1 MANQAA
7 HELATQSP
15 TAPDV
20 SEVESTRREVRS
32 ATHLTA
38 RSRIAVILP
47 CYNEAATI
55 AEVIFDFE
63 TALPGAEIYVFDNN
77 STDGT
82 AEIAERAGA
91 TVCRETRQGK
101 GHVVRRMFADVEA
114 DIYIMADGDGTYD
127 ASVAPDLVAL
137 LQSGH
142 VDMVVGTRSGVTEDA
157 GRQGH
162 AFGNHLFNRL
172 YKMLF
177 GDQFSDIF
185 SGYRVFTRRFV
196 KSFPAT
202 SQGFEI
208 ETEMSVHCSQL
219 GIPTIEYPTRYGVR
233 PEDSASKLRTLRD
246 GFRILGMFGV
256 LAKETR
262 PAAFFGVIGLMM
274 TLVAIGLSIPVV
286 LTYLETGLVPR
297 FPTLILS
304 VGLFVVSTIAAVCG
318 LILDS
323 LARARI
329 EAKRSVYL
337 SYPARTWQ
345 EELRSM
351 VQA

>member
-1 MANQAA
+1 MSLKAA
-7 HELATQSP
+7 EYT
-15 TAPDV
+15 T
-20 SEVESTRREVRS
+20 EESTARFETIETGSGLGRILS
-32 ATHLTA
+32 

-47 CYNEAATI
+47 CYNEATTI
-55 AEVIFDFE
+55 AQVVYDFE
-63 TALPGAEIYVFDNN
+63 QAVPGADIYVFDNN

-91 TVCRETRQGK
+91 IVRNEPRQGK
-101 GHVVRRMFADVEA
+101 GHVVRRMFADIEA

-127 ASVAPDLVAL
+127 ASVAPNLISL
-137 LQSGH
+137 LQAEH

-162 AFGNHLFNRL
+162 AFGNQLFNRL
-172 YKMLF
+172 YNFLF

-185 SGYRVFTRRFV
+185 SGYRVFSRRFV

-219 GIPTIEYPTRYGVR
+219 GIPTVEYPTRYGVR
-233 PEDSASKLRTLRD
+233 PEDSSSKLRTMRD
-246 GFRILGMFGV
+246 GLRILGMFGV

-262 PAAFFGVIGLMM
+262 PAAFFGGIGVIIATAAML
-274 TLVAIGLSIPVV
+274 LSLPV
-286 LTYLETGLVPR
+286 LWTYFQTGLVPR

-304 VGLFVVSTIAAVCG
+304 VGLIIVSTVAALCG

-323 LARARI
+323 LARSRI

-337 SYPARTWQ
+337 SYPARTWE
-345 EELRSM
+345 EELRATL
-351 VQA
+351 QP

>member
-1 MANQAA
+1 MAMKA
-7 HELATQSP
+7 
-15 TAPDV
+15 
-20 SEVESTRREVRS
+20 VESMSTSRSFGFEPVVRDS
-32 ATHLTA
+32 RPQGDSYAQRLTA
-38 RSRIAVILP
+38 RSRVAVILP

-55 AEVIFDFE
+55 AQVIFDFE
-63 TALPGAEIYVFDNN
+63 QALPGADIYVFDNN
-77 STDGT
+77 SSDDT
-82 AEIAERAGA
+82 AEIARKAGA
-91 TVCRETRQGK
+91 TVRNENRQGK
-101 GHVVRRMFADVEA
+101 GHVVRRMFADIEA

-127 ASVAPDLVAL
+127 ASVAPNLIEL
-137 LQSGH
+137 LQTEH
-142 VDMVVGTRSGVTEDA
+142 ADMVVGTRSGVTEDA

-172 YKMLF
+172 YKLLF

-185 SGYRVFTRRFV
+185 SGYRVFSRRFV

-219 GIPTIEYPTRYGVR
+219 GIPTVEYPTRYGVR
-233 PEDSASKLRTLRD
+233 PEASASKLRTVRD
-246 GFRILGMFGV
+246 GLRILGMFGV

-262 PAAFFGVIGLMM
+262 PAAFFGVIGILMAS
-274 TLVAIGLSIPVV
+274 TAILLSLPVF
-286 LTYLETGLVPR
+286 LHYLQTGLVPR

-304 VGLFVVSTIAAVCG
+304 VGLIIISSISALCG

-323 LARARI
+323 LARSRI

-337 SYPARTWQ
+337 SYPAKTWQ
-345 EELRSM
+345 EELRATL
-351 VQA
+351 QA